1 MLHKLSVWLLKKIV
15 LRGEAKHQLAFNY
28 AITEQELDRIG
39 EFRVAQYQR
48 RLPYML
54 SSLDLAA
61 VNLFLITARKEI
73 DKNNAYFV
81 YYRNVKS
88 GNKVVNAR
96 QASLDIG
103 IIKISEILNHIKEL
117 QPSDYFRISR
127 DREFSRNFNAEIY
140 EFVKST
146 DYTYLIDWYKESEG
160 HSEYFVED
168 ETHLT
173 SEGAQAYIN
182 CIKKAVL
189 EVFKK

>member
-1 MLHKLSVWLLKKIV
+1 
-15 LRGEAKHQLAFNY
+15 
-28 AITEQELDRIG
+28 
-39 EFRVAQYQR
+39 
-48 RLPYML
+48 ML

-61 VNLFLITARKEI
+61 VNSFLITARKEI

-140 EFVKST
+140 EFKKNINRKNVYIKLTINDKGLLCISFH
-146 DYTYLIDWYKESEG
+146 IDNG
-160 HSEYFVED
+160 
-168 ETHLT
+168 
-173 SEGAQAYIN
+173 GN
-182 CIKKAVL
+182 
-189 EVFKK
+189 

>member
-1 MLHKLSVWLLKKIV
+1 
-15 LRGEAKHQLAFNY
+15 
-28 AITEQELDRIG
+28 
-39 EFRVAQYQR
+39 
-48 RLPYML
+48 ML

-127 DREFSRNFNAEIY
+127 DRDFSRDFNAEIY
-140 EFVKST
+140 EFKKNINRKNVYIKLTINDKGLLCISFH
-146 DYTYLIDWYKESEG
+146 IDNG
-160 HSEYFVED
+160 
-168 ETHLT
+168 
-173 SEGAQAYIN
+173 GN
-182 CIKKAVL
+182 
-189 EVFKK
+189 

>member
-1 MLHKLSVWLLKKIV
+1 
-15 LRGEAKHQLAFNY
+15 
-28 AITEQELDRIG
+28 
-39 EFRVAQYQR
+39 
-48 RLPYML
+48 ML

-140 EFVKST
+140 ELLKKIINRKM
-146 DYTYLIDWYKESEG
+146 LI
-160 HSEYFVED
+160 
-168 ETHLT
+168 
-173 SEGAQAYIN
+173 
-182 CIKKAVL
+182 
-189 EVFKK
+189 

>member
-1 MLHKLSVWLLKKIV
+1 
-15 LRGEAKHQLAFNY
+15 
-28 AITEQELDRIG
+28 
-39 EFRVAQYQR
+39 
-48 RLPYML
+48 ML

-81 YYRNVKS
+81 YYR
-88 GNKVVNAR
+88 NAR

-140 EFVKST
+140 EFKKIINRKM
-146 DYTYLIDWYKESEG
+146 LI
-160 HSEYFVED
+160 
-168 ETHLT
+168 
-173 SEGAQAYIN
+173 
-182 CIKKAVL
+182 
-189 EVFKK
+189 

>member
-1 MLHKLSVWLLKKIV
+1 MEVNLKNVEVILKKT
-15 LRGEAKHQLAFNY
+15 K
-28 AITEQELDRIG
+28 ITKSILNQSNS
-39 EFRVAQYQR
+39 
-48 RLPYML
+48 L
-54 SSLDLAA
+54 S
-61 VNLFLITARKEI
+61 FKEI

-140 EFVKST
+140 EFKKIINRKM
-146 DYTYLIDWYKESEG
+146 LI
-160 HSEYFVED
+160 
-168 ETHLT
+168 
-173 SEGAQAYIN
+173 
-182 CIKKAVL
+182 
-189 EVFKK
+189 